1 VDVRRVENAPAT
13 PQAKR
18 IPYCG
23 AVDLDVRPQATPEEL
38 AALTIALR
46 KLAGGQ
52 GGGGEAYRSGWRL
65 AGLLENVE
73 PEPTAPP
80 SVAGAPRSRRGASRA

>member
-1 VDVRRVENAPAT
+1 M
-13 PQAKR
+13 
-18 IPYCG
+18 
-23 AVDLDVRPQATPEEL
+23 DLDARPQATPEEL
-38 AALTIALR
+38 AALRIALR
-46 KLAGGQ
+46 RLAGGG

-80 SVAGAPRSRRGASRA
+80 LAPVAVPPRSRRGAGRAWA